1 MKRLWLIL
9 WLTPLLFSLCFIPV
23 RAEEAVTE
31 DILETV
37 LEQAESVN
45 HPDFS
50 LTDTA
55 RKLISGNGDFS
66 FSAISEKVGEML
78 WGELKENISLLVEIL
93 VLSVLAGV
101 LCNLQIDRPGDGI
114 SQISFLACFSVI
126 AGLSVTVI
134 ATLSELAQKTID
146 NLMLFISSLMPVL
159 SSLVMATKISAFSG
173 FYPALFFAM
182 QSFTAICQQVFLP
195 LIMMITA
202 LSVVNAMSNRF
213 HITRLIETARQLIQ
227 WGLGLLLTVFV
238 GILGLR
244 GFSVFAAGSVAGRTV
259 KYALCNFVPLVGSV
273 LAESAE
279 AVISSIRLIRGAI
292 GLSGAVGLIVLCAAP
307 LLKILTVSV
316 LYRFAAGVAEPATE
330 KRIVR
335 LLMDLAGNI
344 TLIFVIVLMV
354 TVMFIISIA
363 LLCGL
368 CR

>member
-1 MKRLWLIL
+1 MKKFWLIL
-9 WLTPLLFSLCFIPV
+9 LLIPLLSSLFYPTV
-23 RAEEAVTE
+23 WAEDDPTE
-31 DILETV
+31 EILEQV
-37 LEQAESVN
+37 LDQAESAN
-45 HPDFS
+45 SPDFS
-50 LTDTA
+50 LTDTT
-55 RKLISGNGDFS
+55 KKVISGNEDFS
-66 FSAISEKVGEML
+66 FSTILEKAGEML
-78 WGELKENISLLVEIL
+78 WGELRENISLLVEIL
-93 VLSVLAGV
+93 VLAVLAGV

-134 ATLSELAQKTID
+134 AGLSELAEKTID
-146 NLMLFISSLMPVL
+146 NLMLFIAALMPTL

-182 QSFTAICQQVFLP
+182 QSFTAICQQIFLP

-213 HITRLIETARQLIQ
+213 HITRLIETARQLIK
-227 WGLGLLLTVFV
+227 WGLGLLLTIFV

-279 AVISSIRLIRGAI
+279 AVISSIRLIRGALGI
-292 GLSGAVGLIVLCAAP
+292 SGTVGLIVLCAAP

-316 LYRFAAGVAEPATE
+316 LYRFAAGVSEPATE
-330 KRIVR
+330 KRIVQ

-368 CR
+368 CV